1 MRGLFFKIFAIF
13 WIAQSLI
20 FIISTALIVQHRF
33 PRPDILM
40 DSLFSNLRNQARE
53 SVDAFE
59 TGGCGSLEAYA
70 AIHGQTIALT
80 REAGSSLCPGMP
92 DLAGGSGNGTRFPD
106 HIIGRQVGQQYVW
119 SVPFSSATNRNY
131 VFLLARPHAPEGHDP
146 YPDLLHFAFPQLPVA
161 IAVGGATTF
170 VLVLLFTRPLV
181 KLRKAAREL
190 AQGNLRTRVA
200 EPASKSRFFRGD
212 EFQALV
218 HDFNHMAERLE
229 SLVGAQQLLLRD
241 VSHELR
247 SPLARLNVAL
257 ELAREDADP
266 DTEIETHLGRIERET
281 ERLSKLIS
289 QLLTLSSMEA
299 MNQVNN
305 FGPVLLNELIDQ
317 MTPDAGYEAQQRQ
330 CTVSFHADAECAILG
345 NRELLYRAV
354 ENVLRNA
361 IRYTEENSEV
371 EIRLAV
377 VTEEKG
383 SSMAVL
389 EISDRGPGIPESE
402 LHSIFQPFYRVDRAR
417 SAETGGV
424 GVGLAIAE
432 RAVKLHHGEMRA
444 YNRAGGGT
452 TVRLQLPLVEGDDR
466 QRQER
471 KITNPVS

>member
-1 MRGLFFKIFAIF
+1 MRGLFFKIFVIF

-20 FIISTALIVQHRF
+20 FVISTALIVQHRF
-33 PRPDILM
+33 PRPDVLM
-40 DSLFSNLRNQARE
+40 DSLFTSLRIQGIE

-59 TGGCGSLEAYA
+59 TGGCGSLKAYA
-70 AIHGQTIALT
+70 AAHGQIISLT
-80 REAGSSLCPGMP
+80 DEAGKISCPGMP
-92 DLAGGSGNGTRFPD
+92 DLAGGNGDATRFQD
-106 HIIGRQVGQQYVW
+106 QVTGRQVGQQYVW
-119 SVPFSSATNRNY
+119 SVPVTSTTKKNY
-131 VFLLARPHAPEGHDP
+131 VFLLAQLHPSEGHGP
-146 YPDLLHFAFPQLPVA
+146 SSGLLRFAFPQLPVA

-190 AQGNLRTRVA
+190 AHGNLRTRVP
-200 EPASKSRFFRGD
+200 ESASNSRFFQGD

-257 ELAREDADP
+257 ELAREDTDP
-266 DTEIETHLGRIERET
+266 DTEMETHLGRIEREAG
-281 ERLSKLIS
+281 RLSKLIS

-305 FGPVLLNELIDQ
+305 FGPVQLNEVIHQ
-317 MTPDAGYEAQQRQ
+317 MIPDAEYEAQQRQ
-330 CTVSFHADAECAILG
+330 CTVSFHVDAECVITG
-345 NRELLYRAV
+345 NRELLYRAI

-361 IRYTEENSEV
+361 IRYTTENSEV
-371 EIRLAV
+371 EIRLVAES
-377 VTEEKG
+377 EERCRV
-383 SSMAVL
+383 AVL
-389 EISDRGPGIPESE
+389 EISDRGPGLPENE
-402 LHSIFQPFYRVDRAR
+402 LGSIFQPFYRVDRAR
-417 SAETGGV
+417 SAETGGF

-452 TVRLQLPLVEGDDR
+452 TIRFQLPLIAGSD
-466 QRQER
+466 
-471 KITNPVS
+471 NHG

>member
-257 ELAREDADP
+257 ELAREDTDP

-281 ERLSKLIS
+281 ERLSKLIG

-305 FGPVLLNELIDQ
+305 FEPVVLDELIDQ
-317 MTPDAGYEAQQRQ
+317 MIPDARYEAQQRR
-330 CTVSFHADAECAILG
+330 CTVSFQANAECVIRG

-361 IRYTEENSEV
+361 IRYTAENSEV
-371 EIRLAV
+371 EIRLVAEP
-377 VTEEKG
+377 EER
-383 SSMAVL
+383 SRVAVL

-402 LHSIFQPFYRVDRAR
+402 LRSIFQPFYRVDRAR
-417 SAETGGV
+417 SAETGGF

-432 RAVKLHHGEMRA
+432 RAVKLHHGEIRA
-444 YNRAGGGT
+444 YSRAGGGT
-452 TVRLQLPLVEGDDR
+452 TIRIQLPLVDGNDR
-466 QRQER
+466 QRQGLR
-471 KITNPVS
+471 TAKLVG